1 MTVLSNPYASLEKYI
16 WKKKPLHGL
25 DGCTRFPNKDLTVRD
40 TACTGDI
47 SGECTNYDTD
57 VICKVK
63 QSHVRVSIGCVE
75 AAEAPVQPVADFVT
89 AVWALQHRP
98 LCLGQELRNQGQ
110 IAQAWK
116 SK

>member
-1 MTVLSNPYASLEKYI
+1 MELWHYFPPYDI
-16 WKKKPLHGL
+16 
-25 DGCTRFPNKDLTVRD
+25 NNDLTVRD
-40 TACTGDI
+40 TTCTGDI

-63 QSHVRVSIGCVE
+63 QSHVQVSIGCVE

-116 SK
+116 SKYTHKHTESHT